1 MPTGSG
7 LAEKSDG
14 LRPPAATSVPVAAVV
29 LATVFG
35 WVGRFAAYWIEVVA
49 CAGMKLFW
57 NFRTVATLPCGLPV
71 FGSTV
76 TPIR

>member
-7 LAEKSDG
+7 LAWKSDG
-14 LRPPAATSVPVAAVV
+14 FRPPAASSVLLAAVE
-29 LATVFG
+29 LAAVFG

-57 NFRTVATLPCGLPV
+57 NFRTVATLP
-71 FGSTV
+71 
-76 TPIR
+76 